1 MVVLPWKKI
10 ALPIYG
16 MFKQNNDTWG
26 WNGGCWWDMK
36 PEKILIV
43 VLAIMSLRS
52 KWPATS
58 CHQAHERGLFP
69 SLIQVWFYHT
79 SKKVA
84 LFQSYGCHYSHPRVG
99 WWWDQWD
106 AMGSSASPA
115 LLAILPAIP
124 TPSRFWYSI
133 QLDGRPWWPCLPGP
147 WTRGSVRDGYG
158 GISKWYFWKWITGE
172 II

>member
-1 MVVLPWKKI
+1 MACSNKTMILGDGMGVVDGI
-10 ALPIYG
+10 
-16 MFKQNNDTWG
+16 
-26 WNGGCWWDMK
+26 WNQK
-36 PEKILIV
+36 RY
-43 VLAIMSLRS
+43 SLS
-52 KWPATS
+52 YWLS
-58 CHQAHERGLFP
+58 CHCVQNGQLLVVIKLMKGDCFLHWYKCD
-69 SLIQVWFYHT
+69 STTQV
-79 SKKVA
+79 KKVA

-115 LLAILPAIP
+115 LLALLPAIP